1 VAERFAIAIDG
12 PASSGKGTVARLVA
26 RELDLP
32 YVDTGAMYRAAA
44 LLAERQ
50 GIAWDDGVSLAAL
63 ITDMDFQ
70 LGWTD
75 GAFSLHVDG
84 EDLSRAI
91 RTERVGQ
98 GASAVAKLPRVRDAL
113 LETQRALAYRGA
125 VMDGRDIGTVVLPDA
140 PLKVFL
146 DADLDVRAR
155 RRQAELAGR
164 GIERTFSEIRLE
176 LERRDTQDRS
186 RETAPLAQADD
197 AVYLNST
204 HRTPEQVA
212 RVVVAMAR
220 ARSGS

>member
-1 VAERFAIAIDG
+1 MAERFAIAIDG

-50 GIAWDDGVSLAAL
+50 GIEWTDGPGVAAL
-63 ITDMDFQ
+63 ISTLDFR

-98 GASAVAKLPRVRDAL
+98 GASAVAKLPLVRAAL
-113 LETQRALAYRGA
+113 LETQRELAYRGA

-155 RRQAELAGR
+155 RRQAELAGS

-212 RVVVAMAR
+212 RAVVAMAR
-220 ARSGS
+220 ARGG